1 VTTTKAWLEIAL
13 ICGLGVVANMCTGE
27 IGPLVAELQTGL
39 QSTTQGVG
47 AAAGMQFLPFL
58 LGGTLV
64 GRAIERAGSRC
75 VVIFGLLVL
84 LSADVSNLFA
94 TTLAWFALNT
104 VAQGTGMLSVL
115 VASQV
120 AVADKF
126 KGRSQATALSAWS
139 VVPVIGNALGMLLS
153 SGLSSPSMWRATYAV
168 HASLVTLLGALGLL
182 ALAAPSH
189 PRTEGQAEHR
199 IRKGLALRR
208 ERSVLRVS
216 VGFAA
221 AGLTFT
227 GSAAAWPMYLSKA
240 HHSTLESIGSLAAI
254 AMLFGIAGSAA
265 VGSLISRDYSSRRV
279 VLGIAAAA
287 IASTVILYTGAG
299 GLYVMTLAMVIWSLA
314 TGAMVT
320 FTFAMLPR
328 FVRDPRNTG
337 AATGVLYQLGCV
349 GALLGAPVFLAIA
362 SWNHAAFL
370 LCAVVVV
377 CFACMAALFPVWGS
391 DT

>member
-1 VTTTKAWLEIAL
+1 
-13 ICGLGVVANMCTGE
+13 
-27 IGPLVAELQTGL
+27 LVAELQNGL
-39 QSTTQGVG
+39 RSTTQGVG

-64 GRAIERAGSRC
+64 GRAIQGAGSRC

-84 LSADVSNLFA
+84 VFADISNLFA
-94 TTLAWFALNT
+94 TTLAWFVLNT
-104 VAQGTGMLSVL
+104 VAQGAGMLSVL

-120 AVADKF
+120 AVAEKF
-126 KGRSQATALSAWS
+126 KGTSQAAALSAWS
-139 VVPVIGNALGMLLS
+139 VVPVIGNAFGMLLS
-153 SGLSSPSMWRATYAV
+153 SSLSSPSMWRVTYAV
-168 HASLVTLLGALGLL
+168 HGLLVTLLGALGLL
-182 ALAAPSH
+182 ALATPSH
-189 PRTEGQAEHR
+189 PRTERQSEHR
-199 IRKGLALRR
+199 GRKGLALKR
-208 ERSVLRVS
+208 ERGVLRVS
-216 VGFAA
+216 GGFAA
-221 AGLTFT
+221 AGLTFN
-227 GSAAAWPMYLSKA
+227 GSAAALPMYLSNV
-240 HHSTLESIGSLAAI
+240 HHSTMEFIGSLAAI

-265 VGSLISRDYSSRRV
+265 VGTLISKNYSSQRL

-287 IASTVILYTGAG
+287 IAGTVMLYTGVG
-299 GLYVMTLAMVIWSLA
+299 GLYVMALAMVIWNLA
-314 TGAMVT
+314 TGAMVA

-377 CFACMAALFPVWGS
+377 CFACMVALFPVWGS
-391 DT
+391 ET